1 MCGRCGPFPPA
12 LKALQDPRVKKLV
25 AAMVSAEFPISQGI
39 EAIEKAKTK
48 GVLKVV
54 ITMDA

>member
-1 MCGRCGPFPPA
+1 
-12 LKALQDPRVKKLV
+12 
-25 AAMVSAEFPISQGI
+25 MVSAEYSVSEGV

-54 ITMDA
+54 ITMDS